1 MWSIALKTLVADRGK
16 LLTALVGVVFSIVLV
31 NVQGGLFLGFVTKAG
46 LLIDNGRADIWV
58 GHRKMHN
65 VDFPRDIP
73 RRWVSRIRGV
83 PGVENAQP
91 YLIGWTDMTL
101 PSGGYESVMVVGV
114 EPVSLLGNVWNV
126 TQGRADAIL
135 QPDGIIVDECE
146 AEKLEYP
153 ALGDQRELGGRRA
166 RVVGKSHGVM
176 GFLVA
181 PYVFTTFD
189 RAAEYLRK
197 PPGACSYI
205 LIELEPGADVGQVC
219 AAVARRVPDADV
231 YPSEVYSKISADFWM
246 TRTGLGISFGA
257 ATLLGL
263 LVGMVMVAETL
274 YALVLDRLGEFGTL
288 KAIGATER
296 QLFSILIMQALI
308 MATLGAVVG
317 LACVAGIQH
326 IFSEPRAPIVIP
338 LWLSLGSTILVSVI
352 CLVSSLLPYLRIRK
366 IDPLMVLQS

>member
-73 RRWVSRIRGV
+73 RRWVSRIRGI
-83 PGVENAQP
+83 PGVKSAEP

-101 PSGGYESVMVVGV
+101 PSGGFESVVVVGV
-114 EPVSLLGNVWNV
+114 EPVSLMGNVWNV

-135 QPDGIIVDECE
+135 QTDGIIVDECE
-146 AEKLEYP
+146 LEKLEYP

-166 RVVGKSHGVM
+166 RIVGMSHGVM

-181 PYVFTTFD
+181 PYAFTSFEQ
-189 RAAEYLRK
+189 AAVYLRK
-197 PPGACSYI
+197 DAGACSYI
-205 LIELEPGADVGQVC
+205 LVEVEPGANVDKVC
-219 AAVARRVPDADV
+219 AAVANRVPDADT
-231 YPSEVYSKISADFWM
+231 YPREEYSRISTDFWM

-296 QLFSILIMQALI
+296 QVFSILIMQALT
-308 MATLGAVVG
+308 MATVGSVFG

-326 IFSEPRAPIVIP
+326 AFSEPRAPIVVP
-338 LWLSLGSTILVSVI
+338 WWLSLGSCLLVSII
-352 CLVSSLLPYLRIRK
+352 CLVSALLPYLRIRK
-366 IDPLMVLQS
+366 IDPMMVLQS

>member
-1 MWSIALKTLVADRGK
+1 MWPIALKTLIADRGK

-31 NVQGGLFLGFVTKAG
+31 NIQGGLFLGFVTKAG
-46 LLIDNGRADIWV
+46 LLIDNGRADLWV

-73 RRWVSRIRGV
+73 RRWVSRVRGV
-83 PGVENAQP
+83 PGVKSAEP

-101 PSGGYESVMVVGV
+101 PSGGFESVVVVGV
-114 EPVSLLGNVWNV
+114 EPVSLMGNVWNV

-135 QPDGIIVDECE
+135 ETDGIIVDDCE
-146 AEKLEYP
+146 LEKLEYP
-153 ALGDQRELGGRRA
+153 VLGDQRELGGRRA
-166 RVVGKSHGVM
+166 RIVGMSHGVM

-181 PYVFTTFD
+181 PYAFTAFE
-189 RAAEYLRK
+189 RAAVYLRK
-197 PPGACSYI
+197 DPGVCSYI
-205 LIELEPGADVGQVC
+205 LIELQPGADVDEVRE
-219 AAVARRVPDADV
+219 AVAMRVPDADV
-231 YPSEVYSKISADFWM
+231 FPRDVYSQISTDFWM

-257 ATLLGL
+257 ATMLGL

-296 QLFSILIMQALI
+296 QVFSILIIQALI
-308 MATLGAVVG
+308 MATVGAVLG
-317 LACVAGIQH
+317 LACVAGIQYA
-326 IFSEPRAPIVIP
+326 FSEPRAPIVVP
-338 LWLSLGSTILVSVI
+338 WWLSLGSCVLVSVI
-352 CLVSSLLPYLRIRK
+352 CLIASLLPYLRIRK

>member
-73 RRWVSRIRGV
+73 RRWISRIRGI
-83 PGVENAQP
+83 PGVKSAEP

-101 PSGGYESVMVVGV
+101 PSGGFESVVVVGV
-114 EPVSLLGNVWNV
+114 EPASLMGNVWNV

-135 QPDGIIVDECE
+135 QTDGIIVDECE

-153 ALGDQRELGGRRA
+153 ALNDQRELGGRRA
-166 RVVGKSHGVM
+166 CVVGMSHGVM

-181 PYVFTTFD
+181 PYAFTTFE
-189 RAAEYLRK
+189 RAAVYLRK
-197 PPGACSYI
+197 DPGVCSYI
-205 LIELEPGADVGQVC
+205 LVEVQPGADVDRVC

-231 YPSEVYSKISADFWM
+231 YPSDVYSQISTDFWM

-288 KAIGATER
+288 KAIGATEL
-296 QLFSILIMQALI
+296 QVFSILIIQALT
-308 MATLGAVVG
+308 MATVGAVLG
-317 LACVAGIQH
+317 LASVAGIQYA
-326 IFSEPRAPIVIP
+326 FSEPRAPIVIP
-338 LWLSLGSTILVSVI
+338 WWLSLGSCVLVSVI

-366 IDPLMVLQS
+366 IDPMMVLQS